1 MTGLDCRRPR
11 PHPRL
16 DIRRTPALLLTLLAA
31 ASFVAIGSIH
41 LGAQGAYYDELHQAP
56 ASFVW
61 LGRDAGLFARGEVA
75 GVPLFNMTYSGAIK
89 SHLYGAWMW
98 STGQP
103 FTLESWRWFG
113 LLLGALGIVA
123 FGSLAASCV
132 PWRRLGVALALVAT
146 DATLLVGCRH
156 DWGPIALA
164 FLLRMTLLGLCLRAP
179 GPRPRL
185 AAAVFGFLLGLVV
198 YEKLSSLAAVVPL
211 LVLWFAEPARR
222 NMRNGLAVLCGG
234 LAGALPVVLWNLQW
248 LFGAGKV
255 ASLGQTGE
263 PASHGL
269 GDLLALLRDVAVMP
283 QGGVVQQFVF
293 GAAVPA
299 WMEGVEAGV
308 LAIALALAL
317 YGGGKWVRLCVLGG
331 LLTVLG
337 LWALP
342 SRTGVHHW
350 VLATPWAVL
359 AVALAGGRALGWVVG
374 AWLLLRVGTVVL
386 LATTLAGGAASA
398 RWSPEMHRLQAFA
411 AASEVGDVFVAGDWG
426 VATQIAC
433 GAQGRPGAVEECHRE
448 ARLPELAAARRVFL
462 IGLQPPSE
470 VAPAAFAALRGA
482 LVAAKWRAVENPA
495 ELQGLRDLQVATFVR
510 GD

>member
-1 MTGLDCRRPR
+1 
-11 PHPRL
+11 L
-16 DIRRTPALLLTLLAA
+16 DIRRDLALLLTLLAA
-31 ASFVAIGSIH
+31 ALFVGIGSIQ
-41 LGAQGAYYDELHQAP
+41 LGAPGAYYDELHQAP

-113 LLLGALGIVA
+113 LLLGAFGILA
-123 FGSLAASCV
+123 FGALAAACV
-132 PWRRLGVALALVAT
+132 PWRRLGVALALVVT

-164 FLLRMTLLGLCLRAP
+164 FLLRMTLLGLCLRGP
-179 GPRPRL
+179 GARPRL
-185 AAAVFGFLLGLVV
+185 AAAVFGVLLGLLV
-198 YEKLSSLAAVVPL
+198 YEKLSSLVAVVPL

-222 NMRNGLAVLCGG
+222 NAKNGLCVLSGG
-234 LAGALPVVLWNLQW
+234 LVGALPVVLWNLQW

-255 ASLGQTGE
+255 ASLGQSGE
-263 PASHGL
+263 PVSHSL
-269 GDLLALLRDVAVMP
+269 GDLLALLRGVAVMP

-293 GAAVPA
+293 GVAVPA
-299 WMEGVEAGV
+299 WMEGLEAGLLV
-308 LAIALALAL
+308 VAVALAL
-317 YGGGKWVRLCVLGG
+317 YCGGKWVRLCALGA

-359 AVALAGGRALGWVVG
+359 AVAFAAGRALGCVVG
-374 AWLLLRVGTVVL
+374 AWLLLRIGTLVL
-386 LATTLAGGAASA
+386 LATTLAGGAASP
-398 RWSPEMHRLQAFA
+398 RWSPEMHRLAAFA

-433 GAQGRPGAVEECHRE
+433 GAQGRPGAVVECHRD
-448 ARLPELAAARRVFL
+448 AALPDLAMARRVIL
-462 IGLQPPSE
+462 VGLQPPSE
-470 VAPAAFAALRGA
+470 VAPNAFAALREA
-482 LVAAKWRAVENPA
+482 LLAAQWRAIENPA
-495 ELQGLRDLQVATFVR
+495 PLQDLRDLQVATFVR

>member
-1 MTGLDCRRPR
+1 M
-11 PHPRL
+11 
-16 DIRRTPALLLTLLAA
+16 DIRRNPALLLSLLAA
-31 ASFVAIGSIH
+31 VLFVGIGSIH
-41 LGAQGAYYDELHQAP
+41 LGAPGAYYDELHQAP

-98 STGQP
+98 SSGQP
-103 FTLESWRWFG
+103 FTLESWRWLG

-123 FGSLAASCV
+123 FGSLAASCL
-132 PWRRLGVALALVAT
+132 PWRRVGVVLALVAT
-146 DATLLVGCRH
+146 DVTLVVGCRH

-179 GPRPRL
+179 GSRPRL
-185 AAAVFGFLLGLVV
+185 GGAIFGFLLGFLV
-198 YEKLSSLAAVVPL
+198 YEKLSSLVVVMPL
-211 LVLWFAEPARR
+211 LVLWFAQPARR
-222 NMRNGLAVLCGG
+222 NLRNGLPVLFGA

-255 ASLGQTGE
+255 ASLGQTGN
-263 PASHGL
+263 PATHGL
-269 GDLLALLRDVAVMP
+269 GNLLTMWCDVAVMP
-283 QGGVVQQFVF
+283 QGGVVQEFVF
-293 GAAVPA
+293 GVAVPG
-299 WMEGVEAGV
+299 WMEGLE
-308 LAIALALAL
+308 ALALVMALAGAL
-317 YGGGKWVRLCVLGG
+317 YGGGKWVRPCALGV

-359 AVALAGGRALGWVVG
+359 AVACARGRALGWVIG
-374 AWLLLRVGTVVL
+374 AWLLLRAAAVFMLAMTLVRGT
-386 LATTLAGGAASA
+386 ASA
-398 RWSPEMHRLQAFA
+398 RWSPELHRLHAFA
-411 AASEVGDVFVAGDWG
+411 AASAEGDVFLAGDWG

-433 GAQGRPGAVEECHRE
+433 GAQGREGVVHECYRE
-448 ARLPELAAARRVFL
+448 ARLPPLATARRVFL
-462 IGLQPPSE
+462 VGLQPPSE
-470 VAPAAFAALRGA
+470 VAPEAFARLREALA
-482 LVAAKWRAVENPA
+482 AAKWREVANSV